1 MPTYEFECK
10 KCNKP
15 FSMTISISEYE
26 KKGFRCP
33 KCKSTSVRQMITS
46 FQTKTSRK
54 S

>member
-1 MPTYEFECK
+1 MPTYEFECN
-10 KCNKP
+10 KCKKP

-26 KKGFRCP
+26 KRGFRCP
-33 KCKSTSVRQMITS
+33 KCKSSNVRQMITT